1 MRFLKIFKYC
11 FLLAGML
18 LLSNRVTAQKKEI
31 NGLVINAVS
40 KDTLVAAIVFNLN
53 SVDGTVTDEKGMFSL
68 PVAVNDTLMFDFL
81 GYQTIKIKVTGDLL
95 KVDGLTVELYEKPEE
110 LDSVTLKNHGLVGV
124 LEIDIKQ
131 VPMDRFNRIHIR
143 GLKQTYEVGQP
154 QPRSYTPLLAAFVN
168 PIDFVY
174 HKFAKRPKLKRKLK
188 KLKQADKNRK
198 MLAKKYNRTLIM
210 EYLGMTADEL
220 EDLLERCDFST
231 YFIKTAS
238 DLQVVDAVLSCHEKY
253 KAVKDSDI
261 ESNLN

>member
-143 GLKQTYEVGQP
+143 GLKQTYEVGQL
-154 QPRSYTPLLAAFVN
+154 QPRSYTSFDFLIGSPAWRIVVLDFKMPPPLFCSDVVN
-168 PIDFVY
+168 QLESF
-174 HKFAKRPKLKRKLK
+174 FTFSFL
-188 KLKQADKNRK
+188 
-198 MLAKKYNRTLIM
+198 
-210 EYLGMTADEL
+210 EYLNQFVQVMPINDT
-220 EDLLERCDFST
+220 CI
-231 YFIKTAS
+231 IKIK
-238 DLQVVDAVLSCHEKY
+238 QGCQGRIFYNVLF
-253 KAVKDSDI
+253 
-261 ESNLN
+261 